1 MVEDHLISKEK
12 DFIVSCCNFYENTLL
27 HVLFGTSL
35 HPGGLQLTKELGE
48 KLNLSPKD
56 KVLDLASGLGT
67 TAMFLAEE
75 FGVSIIGIDVSE
87 KNVKDANSLAQ
98 KKGLGDRVKFMV
110 ANAEK
115 LPFEDQ
121 SFDVIISECSF
132 CLFQNKESASLEMN
146 RLLNSGGR
154 LGITDVAIEKKLP
167 IDIEKMIFKVACIS
181 DALSMNGYR
190 RVLEKGGFVISIL
203 EDRKNFVN
211 KMIADIKK
219 KIFFAE
225 IAKGLNKIDLRGL
238 DLEQAKYWL
247 KRAKELIN
255 EGYGTYCLIIGF
267 KPG

>member
-1 MVEDHLISKEK
+1 
-12 DFIVSCCNFYENTLL
+12 
-27 HVLFGTSL
+27 
-35 HPGGLQLTKELGE
+35 
-48 KLNLSPKD
+48 
-56 KVLDLASGLGT
+56 
-67 TAMFLAEE
+67 
-75 FGVSIIGIDVSE
+75 
-87 KNVKDANSLAQ
+87 
-98 KKGLGDRVKFMV
+98 
-110 ANAEK
+110 
-115 LPFEDQ
+115 
-121 SFDVIISECSF
+121 
-132 CLFQNKESASLEMN
+132 MN